1 MFPFSFFI
9 LSQFTGAGWG
19 GSTVHLVPTSKLD
32 QVMNALK
39 TQFYQKRWPE
49 LSEGGLNDAL
59 LATAPAGGACI
70 YQV

>member
-1 MFPFSFFI
+1 
-9 LSQFTGAGWG
+9 
-19 GSTVHLVPTSKLD
+19 
-32 QVMNALK
+32 MNALK